1 MITKDSIETAY
12 CFFHQKERIYAH
24 STMAWQRDD
33 IEYAIASYAD
43 EMNSELYEALGD
55 GRGDFLRNHATFH
68 SDLSHAIEKLEE
80 MRFPNRSATLCDD
93 SQAVKTMKNTAE
105 VCHAAGGAKPPK
117 SWLLH
122 KG

>member
-1 MITKDSIETAY
+1 MFSEYD
-12 CFFHQKERIYAH
+12 FHTQ
-24 STMAWQRDD
+24 T
-33 IEYAIASYAD
+33 
-43 EMNSELYEALGD
+43 
-55 GRGDFLRNHATFH
+55 
-68 SDLSHAIEKLEE
+68 
-80 MRFPNRSATLCDD
+80 RFPNRSATLCGD

>member
-1 MITKDSIETAY
+1 MKGTNVIT
-12 CFFHQKERIYAH
+12 IYFIKI
-24 STMAWQRDD
+24 W
-33 IEYAIASYAD
+33 
-43 EMNSELYEALGD
+43 LP
-55 GRGDFLRNHATFH
+55 
-68 SDLSHAIEKLEE
+68 
-80 MRFPNRSATLCDD
+80 RFPNRSATLCGD

>member
-1 MITKDSIETAY
+1 MRTLNNSKT
-12 CFFHQKERIYAH
+12 H
-24 STMAWQRDD
+24 D
-33 IEYAIASYAD
+33 IP
-43 EMNSELYEALGD
+43 
-55 GRGDFLRNHATFH
+55 
-68 SDLSHAIEKLEE
+68 
-80 MRFPNRSATLCDD
+80 RFPNRSATLCGD

>member
-1 MITKDSIETAY
+1 MTQNYWFFFNYASFLPMLTYIIRKDV
-12 CFFHQKERIYAH
+12 
-24 STMAWQRDD
+24 
-33 IEYAIASYAD
+33 IAA
-43 EMNSELYEALGD
+43 
-55 GRGDFLRNHATFH
+55 
-68 SDLSHAIEKLEE
+68 
-80 MRFPNRSATLCDD
+80 RFPNRSATLCGD

>member
-1 MITKDSIETAY
+1 MHKQNTVMLLYLDIYTYQMIFILIR
-12 CFFHQKERIYAH
+12 CFLVRVH
-24 STMAWQRDD
+24 
-33 IEYAIASYAD
+33 
-43 EMNSELYEALGD
+43 
-55 GRGDFLRNHATFH
+55 
-68 SDLSHAIEKLEE
+68 KLP
-80 MRFPNRSATLCDD
+80 RFPNRSATLCGD

>member
-1 MITKDSIETAY
+1 MVIKLLQYIINWLNKTYSSFWHSNQPQIT
-12 CFFHQKERIYAH
+12 
-24 STMAWQRDD
+24 
-33 IEYAIASYAD
+33 
-43 EMNSELYEALGD
+43 
-55 GRGDFLRNHATFH
+55 
-68 SDLSHAIEKLEE
+68 
-80 MRFPNRSATLCDD
+80 RFPNRSATLCGD

>member
-1 MITKDSIETAY
+1 MPISEMTGIL
-12 CFFHQKERIYAH
+12 QI
-24 STMAWQRDD
+24 
-33 IEYAIASYAD
+33 IA
-43 EMNSELYEALGD
+43 
-55 GRGDFLRNHATFH
+55 
-68 SDLSHAIEKLEE
+68 
-80 MRFPNRSATLCDD
+80 RFPNRSATLCGD

>member
-1 MITKDSIETAY
+1 MDK
-12 CFFHQKERIYAH
+12 
-24 STMAWQRDD
+24 
-33 IEYAIASYAD
+33 
-43 EMNSELYEALGD
+43 N
-55 GRGDFLRNHATFH
+55 LRVYVKM
-68 SDLSHAIEKLEE
+68 LSPFYHTPS
-80 MRFPNRSATLCDD
+80 RFPNRSATLCGD

>member
-1 MITKDSIETAY
+1 MFSPFKGAY
-12 CFFHQKERIYAH
+12 VYSHVTTLSTCF
-24 STMAWQRDD
+24 T
-33 IEYAIASYAD
+33 
-43 EMNSELYEALGD
+43 
-55 GRGDFLRNHATFH
+55 
-68 SDLSHAIEKLEE
+68 
-80 MRFPNRSATLCDD
+80 RFPNRSATLCGD